1 MLIQDMYVQGN
12 SYQSGDMNDVIN
24 PATDEVIATIQVA
37 DDTTA
42 RLALDSAK
50 QAEQTW
56 GKTSIAERAQWMLR
70 LRDVCIKNEEALRTC
85 VHLETGK
92 TWADTQEDYQLL
104 VDSLGFYAEEVKR
117 YQPQQLADLE
127 GTSVHTL
134 NYRPVGVVIAYLSW
148 NFPLLNLGYKLGPA
162 MAAGCPIILK
172 PSVQSP
178 LSAYLVGDLC
188 RQIGLPEGAV
198 AIISGGAR
206 SVSNLLSSS
215 PIPAMITLI
224 GSIATG
230 VKIMQTAATTIKR
243 YSMELGGNTPF
254 VVFKDADLDKAA
266 DVLTALKYGNCGQI
280 CVAPNRVFVDA
291 TVEKAFL
298 AKVLERTAKVKIG
311 FGRYTDATMGPLI
324 NKSARED
331 IHGLVMNAVSSG
343 ATIHAGG
350 EIDSNSV
357 GSFYPPTVI
366 SGVTE
371 TMDIYQHEI
380 FGPVISMV
388 SFTEEE
394 EVIQMANDTDTGLA
408 SYIFSED
415 LAKAQRAA
423 AAFEFGEVHI
433 NGVKYAINLPHVGIK
448 QSGIGCDCS
457 TYALD
462 DYFYLTRTT
471 RAL

>member
-1 MLIQDMYVQGN
+1 M
-12 SYQSGDMNDVIN
+12 
-24 PATDEVIATIQVA
+24 
-37 DDTTA
+37 
-42 RLALDSAK
+42 
-50 QAEQTW
+50 
-56 GKTSIAERAQWMLR
+56 
-70 LRDVCIKNEEALRTC
+70 
-85 VHLETGK
+85 
-92 TWADTQEDYQLL
+92 
-104 VDSLGFYAEEVKR
+104 
-117 YQPQQLADLE
+117 
-127 GTSVHTL
+127 
-134 NYRPVGVVIAYLSW
+134 
-148 NFPLLNLGYKLGPA
+148 LNLGYKLGPA

-198 AIISGGAR
+198 TIISGGAR

-311 FGRYTDATMGPLI
+311 FGRDTDATMGPLI

-343 ATIHAGG
+343 ATLHAGG
-350 EIDSNSV
+350 EIESNSV

-366 SGVTE
+366 SGVKE

-408 SYIFSED
+408 PISLVRI
-415 LAKAQRAA
+415 
-423 AAFEFGEVHI
+423 
-433 NGVKYAINLPHVGIK
+433 
-448 QSGIGCDCS
+448 
-457 TYALD
+457 
-462 DYFYLTRTT
+462 
-471 RAL
+471 